1 MLEQHWSLL
10 YDSFSLSFSIQT
22 KVLALPLSSS
32 RACFSKTWFLS
43 VLCGTCPFF
52 FCILIKRMGVR
63 LKSKRGKKKKEPCT
77 ETLKKELLSPFKYSL
92 LQPCRWGGYKK
103 DLPLGT
109 FIRCWS
115 GSTSWIS
122 CEGVFWEIAW
132 NTHLEP
138 ITRVSQG
145 LLFFVYYYCFYIAN
159 QKSTWPVYAPY
170 SYSHFET
177 PSLD

>member
-1 MLEQHWSLL
+1 M
-10 YDSFSLSFSIQT
+10 T
-22 KVLALPLSSS
+22 A
-32 RACFSKTWFLS
+32 FLS
-43 VLCGTCPFF
+43 LFQSRRRCERCRCLRQGRAFPKRGSCRFYVVRARFF

-63 LKSKRGKKKKEPCT
+63 LKSKRGKKKEPCT

-92 LQPCRWGGYKK
+92 LQPRRWGGYKK

-122 CEGVFWEIAW
+122 CEGVFWEITS

-145 LLFFVYYYCFYIAN
+145 LLFFVYYYYFYIAN